1 METIKR
7 QCNVIMLPTN
17 EKARIGEITSN
28 LTMPYLFIMDDRVFK
43 AWNTSYHNNII
54 DSYHLIGNNLYFT
67 SDEEIK
73 EGDYYY
79 SFTADAWFKQGRLSF
94 TNPNERLC
102 KKIISST
109 DTSLG
114 LPQPSPAF
122 IKKYISE
129 YNKGNIIEKIMVEYF
144 KIHVGWEPDY
154 SFEDEGI
161 EGSKETYQFIPKVS
175 KDNTITISK
184 VKDSWDRNEVIEF
197 AERYVRM
204 VQDKEIQLNAYKAIH
219 NQNRINKNL

>member
-7 QCNVIMLPTN
+7 QCQVVMLPTDKEDRTLN
-17 EKARIGEITSN
+17 QIYK
-28 LTMPYLFIMDDRVFK
+28 FISQPENTFDRRVFGELVVTASPDK
-43 AWNTSYHNNII
+43 IKYQAQ
-54 DSYHLIGNNLYFT
+54 HLYLT
-67 SDEEIK
+67 SDEEIR

-79 SFTADAWFKQGRLSF
+79 SLTADAWFKQGRLSF

-102 KKIISST
+102 KKIIAST

-114 LPQPSPAF
+114 VPQLSTAF
-122 IKKYISE
+122 IEKYISE
-129 YNKGNIIEKIMVEYF
+129 YNKGNIIEMVMVEYF

-184 VKDSWDRNEVIEF
+184 VKDSWNREEVIELL
-197 AERYVRM
+197 ERYERTQHSTGGLVKPI
-204 VQDKEIQLNAYKAIH
+204 VEKW
-219 NQNRINKNL
+219 INKNL